1 MSKDEI
7 VLQLT
12 LKLLENFEY
21 NFQDFGGQ
29 SVTEHGE
36 NVAKNAAIIFNTLQ
50 KELKTDVETDLE
62 V

>member
-7 VLQLT
+7 ILQLT

-21 NFQDFGGQ
+21 NVEDYGGQ
-29 SVTEHGE
+29 TFTEHAE
-36 NVAKNAAIIFNTLQ
+36 NSAGITAVIFNTLQ
-50 KELKTDVETDLE
+50 KHLKTEEEIRLE

>member
-1 MSKDEI
+1 MTKDEI

-21 NFQDFGGQ
+21 NVQDYGGQ

-36 NVAKNAAIIFNTLQ
+36 KVAKNAAIIFNTLQ
-50 KELKTDVETDLE
+50 KELKTEIEIGLE